1 LVASLEADRLTNL
14 VLRDKQVSSEKEVV
28 ANERRFRVDDDVEGA
43 ANEIL
48 YRLAFERH
56 PYGWPTIGWMEDIEA
71 FTVADCQEFYRTFY
85 APNNVTLVVV
95 GDFDEQQAVATIDK
109 HYGHLKASS
118 LTARTYPVEP
128 PQSAQKRIE
137 IAKPTTTEKILV
149 GFKSPALASPDHA
162 ALSALSEILFEGR
175 SSRFHRLFVKE
186 KELATD
192 VRSFLG
198 SFADPALFEM
208 YFACRDGVTIE
219 QIEPLLAEQIGRLH
233 TVGITDSELEKAK
246 AKLELALLQSLE
258 NCAGKAEQMGYY
270 ETVLGQPAAAF
281 DKLDRIRGLTRDDVD
296 AVARKYLIETQ
307 SSVVVVRCAEQS
319 EDD

>member
-1 LVASLEADRLTNL
+1 
-14 VLRDKQVSSEKEVV
+14 
-28 ANERRFRVDDDVEGA
+28 
-43 ANEIL
+43 
-48 YRLAFERH
+48 
-56 PYGWPTIGWMEDIEA
+56 
-71 FTVADCQEFYRTFY
+71 
-85 APNNVTLVVV
+85 
-95 GDFDEQQAVATIDK
+95 
-109 HYGHLKASS
+109 
-118 LTARTYPVEP
+118 
-128 PQSAQKRIE
+128 
-137 IAKPTTTEKILV
+137 
-149 GFKSPALASPDHA
+149 
-162 ALSALSEILFEGR
+162 
-175 SSRFHRLFVKE
+175 
-186 KELATD
+186 
-192 VRSFLG
+192 
-198 SFADPALFEM
+198 M

-281 DKLDRIRGLTRDDVD
+281 DKLDRIRALTRDDVD